1 MQEELKSFIFLSTF
15 FLALPFI
22 FILSKKWKIDRY
34 IGDLSYPMYISHIFV
49 LSVLSALKI
58 APPEWSGEIGTLCT
72 ILFSIL
78 LNEFVAK
85 KIEAYRQ
92 KRLHHQQ

>member
-1 MQEELKSFIFLSTF
+1 
-15 FLALPFI
+15 
-22 FILSKKWKIDRY
+22 
-34 IGDLSYPMYISHIFV
+34 MYISHIFA

-58 APPEWSGEIGTLCT
+58 APPEWSGEISTLCT

-92 KRLHHQQ
+92 KRLHPQQ